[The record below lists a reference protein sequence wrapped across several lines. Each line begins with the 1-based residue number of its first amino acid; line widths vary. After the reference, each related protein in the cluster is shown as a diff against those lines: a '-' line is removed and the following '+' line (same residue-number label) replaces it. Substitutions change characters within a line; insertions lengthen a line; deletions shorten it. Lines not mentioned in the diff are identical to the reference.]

1 MSASTLWGHTCSQL
15 KKYGIVLCTLP
26 AASRP
31 SGPRNS
37 FRQSRQLQR
46 PQRCK
51 AEQTAESNSQQAAL
65 QTSRE
70 KTPKG
75 GKFGDRV
82 EDDARYN
89 R

>member
-1 MSASTLWGHTCSQL
+1 MNAM
-15 KKYGIVLCTLP
+15 LCTLP

-31 SGPRNS
+31 SSPRNPC
-37 FRQSRQLQR
+37 RHQRQLQR
-46 PQRCK
+46 PQWCK
-51 AEQTAESNSQQAAL
+51 AEQTAGSSSQQAAS

-70 KTPKG
+70 KPPKG